1 MRCYLS
7 IVILVFILAGRVM
20 AQTGGDNT
28 YEFLNLSTNALVSSL
43 GGMNVS
49 LVSNDPS
56 LAYYNPALLNS
67 KASGNISLNYT
78 NYLSGINYG
87 YVSYA
92 KHLDSYGSFSAGITY
107 LNYGK
112 FDKAD
117 QSGLITGT
125 FNASEYALNFIW
137 SYNIDTL
144 FHIGL
149 NLKPVFS
156 HLDKYTSVGIL
167 TDIGGLYQSRNG
179 LYSAGITI
187 RNLGTQVT
195 SYSGTRESMPFEI
208 IAGVSARLEHAPFRF
223 SLTARHLQRYN
234 MIHESEMQDENMNEK
249 YNGISGVS
257 ENIMRHLIFSAEF
270 LPTENFFITT
280 SYNYLR
286 RKELAVSSRS
296 STVGFS
302 LGAGIK
308 LSGMDLSLSRSK
320 YHLAGS
326 LTNISVL
333 IKPGSIKQSN

>member
-1 MRCYLS
+1 MKRLS
-7 IVILVFILAGRVM
+7 LYISFILIFSCSGIS
-20 AQTGGDNT
+20 QTGGDNT

-67 KASGNISLNYT
+67 DVSGNISLNYT

-87 YVSYA
+87 YASYA
-92 KHLDSYGSFSAGITY
+92 KHLDSYGTFSAGLTY

-112 FDKAD
+112 FDEAD

-125 FNASEYALNFIW
+125 FNASEYALNLIW

-149 NLKPVFS
+149 NVKPVFS
-156 HLDKYTSVGIL
+156 HLDKYTSLGIL
-167 TDIGGLYQSRNG
+167 MDIGGLYQSRNG
-179 LYSAGITI
+179 LYSTGITI
-187 RNLGTQVT
+187 RNLGAQIT
-195 SYSGTRESMPFEI
+195 SYSGIRESMPFEI
-208 IAGVSARLEHAPFRF
+208 IAGVSARLQHAPFRF
-223 SLTARHLQRYN
+223 SLTARHLQKYS
-234 MIHESEMQDENMNEK
+234 MIHDSEMQDENMLER

-270 LPTENFFITT
+270 LPTENFFIST
-280 SYNYLR
+280 SYNYMR
-286 RKELAVSSRS
+286 RKELAVSSNL

-308 LSGMDLSLSRSK
+308 LSSMELSLSRSK
-320 YHLAGS
+320 YHLAAS

-333 IKPGSIKQSN
+333 IKPGSIKKSN